1 MYASLWMLL
10 LPFGAMKGWRGT
22 VNEPT
27 GSAVDGEPMNFGPGS
42 CNGIEGI
49 GIAGMP
55 GSAAGAAI
63 APASTRSNSETG
75 IKRLIGGRIR
85 ARPGLDLLGGG
96 DALLG
101 TRIRTV

>member
-1 MYASLWMLL
+1 MLL
-10 LPFGAMKGWRGT
+10 FPLGAMNGCCGT

-27 GSAVDGEPMNFGPGS
+27 GSAVDGEPTNFGPGA

-63 APASTRSNSETG
+63 APASTVSNSETG
-75 IKRLIGGRIR
+75 IKRLMGGRIR
-85 ARPGLDLLGGG
+85 ARLGLDLLGGG

-101 TRIRTV
+101 TRIRTL

>member
-1 MYASLWMLL
+1 MLL
-10 LPFGAMKGWRGT
+10 FPLGAMKGCCGT

-27 GSAVDGEPMNFGPGS
+27 GRAVDGEPMNFGPGF

-63 APASTRSNSETG
+63 APTSTMNNSETG
-75 IKRLIGGRIR
+75 IKRLMGGEIR
-85 ARPGLDLLGGG
+85 ARTGFDLLGGG